1 LAKQF
6 FMASMTGHNRAVGV
20 IWLIG
25 VIVFVASMIAGAV
38 QVVSNFSGE
47 MMFRWIMALFFLGGS
62 LAWVTACYQS
72 ALRHFFKR

>member
-1 LAKQF
+1 
-6 FMASMTGHNRAVGV
+6 MTGHNRAVGV

-62 LAWVTACYQS
+62 LAWLTACYQS
-72 ALRHFFKR
+72 TLRHFFKR

>member
-1 LAKQF
+1 
-6 FMASMTGHNRAVGV
+6 MTGHNRAVGV

-62 LAWVTACYQS
+62 LAWLTACYQS
-72 ALRHFFKR
+72 ALLHFFKR

>member
-1 LAKQF
+1 
-6 FMASMTGHNRAVGV
+6 MASMTGHNRAVGV

>member
-1 LAKQF
+1 
-6 FMASMTGHNRAVGV
+6 MASMTGHNRAVGV

-62 LAWVTACYQS
+62 LAWLTACYQS

>member
-1 LAKQF
+1 
-6 FMASMTGHNRAVGV
+6 MTGHNRAVGV

>member
-1 LAKQF
+1 
-6 FMASMTGHNRAVGV
+6 MTGHNRAVGV

-62 LAWVTACYQS
+62 LAWLTACYQS